1 MHALTIA
8 RPEPYVWVSWISKL
22 LAGEASCVWS
32 AWLRAHYQ
40 TAKPPNGTFDMGR
53 WQMDHSALLRKAV
66 ADHEKKEYK
75 VYTEGQNLFA
85 LKGKSGTLSG
95 KPDVVAVKNA
105 MGWVVDTKTGSPK
118 ASDRIQVML
127 YMWALPKTNPAFAG
141 VTFEG
146 KVSYK
151 CCYNLITPDEIDAV
165 FVQRVAELMKEICGD
180 NEPHKAPS
188 FGECQYCPV
197 TGKDCTDRVE
207 TERAYQGVTEE
218 F

>member
-8 RPEPYVWVSWISKL
+8 RIEPYVWVTWITKL

-40 TAKPPNGTFDMGR
+40 TARVPTELDLGT
-53 WQMDHSALLRKAV
+53 WQMDHSALLRKTV
-66 ADHEKKEYK
+66 AEHEQNGYT
-75 VYTEGQNLFA
+75 VYAEGQNLFT

-95 KPDVVAVKNA
+95 KPDVVAIKDTA
-105 MGWVVDTKTGSPK
+105 GWIVDTKTGAPK

-127 YMWALPKTNPAFAG
+127 YMWALPKTNPAFEG

-146 KVSYK
+146 KVVYK
-151 CCYNLITPDEIDAV
+151 CGYNIIKPDEIDTT
-165 FVQRVAELMKEICGD
+165 FVKRVGELMKEVCGEG
-180 NEPHKAPS
+180 EPHKAPS
-188 FGECQYCPV
+188 FKECQFCPV
-197 TGKDCTDRVE
+197 TPEDCVERVE
-207 TERAYQGVTEE
+207 KEKVLEGETDE